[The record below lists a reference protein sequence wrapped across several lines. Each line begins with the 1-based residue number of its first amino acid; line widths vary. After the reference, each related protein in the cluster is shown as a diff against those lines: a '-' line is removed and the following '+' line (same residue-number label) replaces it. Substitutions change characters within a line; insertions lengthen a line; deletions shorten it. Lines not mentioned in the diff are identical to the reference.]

1 MSNYFDKFQR
11 TFLYDTDR
19 MMPMPESPFVFR
31 SNASFR
37 NLVGSIEQYGLL
49 EPIVVIPHPKYSG
62 KYEIVSGVRRWMAC
76 RELDYTNISCI
87 VADNMTRDEALIFMV
102 DSNLCNRDYIPPT
115 EKGKAYK
122 LKLEVM
128 ARQGHRSDLDETCT
142 QPMHKLKSVE
152 RIGEENDES
161 RETVRRLIR
170 LTELI
175 PELQELVDDRRIAL
189 GPAVELSYL
198 PEDMQRA
205 VYDYYAENEVTPS
218 YSQAN
223 QMKKRCNDGTL
234 TPQAL
239 TDILNQPKPNQVE
252 MFRIPADRI
261 RPFLDP
267 KLPKDKMLDVIVKAL
282 EYYARAMERKKRDH
296 GAR

>member
-1 MSNYFDKFQR
+1 MSNYFDKYQR

-19 MMPMPESPFVFR
+19 MMSMPESPFVFR
-31 SNASFR
+31 PNASFR

-142 QPMHKLKSVE
+142 QPVHKLKSVE
-152 RIGEENDES
+152 MIGEENDES

-205 VYDYYAENEVTPS
+205 VYDYYAENEATPS

-223 QMKKRCNDGTL
+223 QMKKHAAAGTL
-234 TPQAL
+234 TPDTL
-239 TDILNQPKPNQVE
+239 TQILEQPKPNQVE
-252 MFRIPADRI
+252 TI
-261 RPFLDP
+261 
-267 KLPKDKMLDVIVKAL
+267 KLPLEDIRKYKPKATVSQL
-282 EYYARAMERKKRDH
+282 QDFIRKACEHYAKYLRNRDR